1 MDDIYRLFFDP
12 EENVFLDE
20 CGFMI
25 FDIFSIIDPI
35 IVYLFKL
42 KKEYMFTYD
51 TSGHRVELFYMKE
64 GEYE

>member
-20 CGFMI
+20 CGFII
-25 FDIFSIIDPI
+25 FDIFSVLNPN

-42 KKEYMFTYD
+42 KKEYMFTYGLD
-51 TSGHRVELFYMKE
+51 GGRIELFYMKE
-64 GEYE
+64 EDLL